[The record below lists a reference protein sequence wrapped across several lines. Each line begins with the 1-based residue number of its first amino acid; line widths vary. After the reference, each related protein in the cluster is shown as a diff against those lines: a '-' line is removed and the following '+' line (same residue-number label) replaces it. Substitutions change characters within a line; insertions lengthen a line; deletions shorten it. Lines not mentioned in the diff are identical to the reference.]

1 VLPLLPLAANAFG
14 WIFTEMG
21 RQPWLVF
28 SLMPTA
34 AGVSPGT
41 TAGEVITSMS
51 VLTVVYAVLAVIEVG
66 LLIMVIRSGLPDVSP
81 DEVTPSDDPDK
92 PMAFAY

>member
-1 VLPLLPLAANAFG
+1 
-14 WIFTEMG
+14 
-21 RQPWLVF
+21 
-28 SLMPTA
+28 
-34 AGVSPGT
+34 
-41 TAGEVITSMS
+41 
-51 VLTVVYAVLAVIEVG
+51 VLAVIEVG